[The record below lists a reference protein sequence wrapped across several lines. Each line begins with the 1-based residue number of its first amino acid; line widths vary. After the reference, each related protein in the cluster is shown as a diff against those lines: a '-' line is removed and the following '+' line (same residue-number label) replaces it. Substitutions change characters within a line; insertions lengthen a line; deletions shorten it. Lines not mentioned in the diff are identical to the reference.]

1 MYGII
6 TIVGRPKLKDAKITG
21 VLANPERQY
30 EDGRRMI
37 KLRRGEQRELRERQ
51 LVEGAIA
58 LFLDLEGY
66 RTWDQI
72 AEELGISTSKLRDLT
87 KSDLFDEL
95 YNKMFGELG
104 HDPRYLA
111 AQAELS
117 NLLPVALRELKR
129 LLTSENTPP
138 TTRLKAVENIIRW
151 NQLEIKQQQ
160 VSNRRELAEFLDEVQ
175 VGNTI
180 NIILPA
186 EYEKAMEEADIIEG
200 ELVEESV
207 SSDECTVSDPVR
219 QKSHEI

>member
-1 MYGII
+1 MGK
-6 TIVGRPKLKDAKITG
+6 PKLKDAKITG
-21 VLANPERQY
+21 VLANPERRY

-37 KLRRGEQRELRERQ
+37 KLRRGEQRELRERA

-72 AEELGISTSKLRDLT
+72 AEELGVSTSKLRDLT

-95 YNKMFGELG
+95 YNKMFVELG

-117 NLLPVALRELKR
+117 NLLPVALMELKR

-138 TTRLKAVENIIRW
+138 TTRLKAVENVIRW

-160 VSNRRELAEFLDEVQ
+160 VSNRRELAEFLDEAQTTQTV
-175 VGNTI
+175 
-180 NIILPA
+180 NIIVPP
-186 EYEKAMEEADIIEG
+186 EYEKAMAEAEFVDG
-200 ELVEESV
+200 EIVEEDV
-207 SSDECTVSDPVR
+207 SPSPDKENTPPPPGS
-219 QKSHEI
+219 

>member
-1 MYGII
+1 MGK
-6 TIVGRPKLKDAKITG
+6 PKLKDAKITG
-21 VLANPERQY
+21 VLANPERRY

-37 KLRRGEQRELRERQ
+37 KLRRGEQRELRERA

-72 AEELGISTSKLRDLT
+72 AEELGVSTSKLRDLT

-95 YNKMFGELG
+95 YNKMFVELG

-117 NLLPVALRELKR
+117 NLLPVALMELKR
-129 LLTSENTPP
+129 LLTGEHTPP
-138 TTRLKAVENIIRW
+138 TTRLKAVENVIRW

-160 VSNRRELAEFLDEVQ
+160 VSNRRELAEFLDEAQTTQTV
-175 VGNTI
+175 
-180 NIILPA
+180 NIIVPP
-186 EYEKAMEEADIIEG
+186 EYEKAMAEAEFVDG
-200 ELVEESV
+200 EIVEEDV
-207 SSDECTVSDPVR
+207 SPSPDKENTPPPPGS
-219 QKSHEI
+219 